1 MYTQPDDKIND
12 KLVVKLN
19 KLNKTNDNEELS
31 LTPVLLLHSQFGHA
45 ARARVLSA
53 FLLHTYMSQ
62 DIFPTLAM
70 IPAPPLASHP
80 TLLCEVG
87 PQHLVLLFDDDDD
100 LLSPTLTVTYHGK
113 RVYADIP
120 SRG

>member
-1 MYTQPDDKIND
+1 M
-12 KLVVKLN
+12 
-19 KLNKTNDNEELS
+19 
-31 LTPVLLLHSQFGHA
+31 
-45 ARARVLSA
+45 LSA
-53 FLLHTYMSQ
+53 FLLLTYMSQ

-100 LLSPTLTVTYHGK
+100 LLSPDLN
-113 RVYADIP
+113 RDL
-120 SRG
+120 SRKEGLRGQPGRG

>member
-53 FLLHTYMSQ
+53 FLLLTYMSQ

-70 IPAPPLASHP
+70 IPAPLASHP

>member
-53 FLLHTYMSQ
+53 FLLLTYMSQ

-87 PQHLVLLFDDDDD
+87 PQHLVLLF
-100 LLSPTLTVTYHGK
+100 K
-113 RVYADIP
+113 
-120 SRG
+120 

>member
-1 MYTQPDDKIND
+1 M
-12 KLVVKLN
+12 
-19 KLNKTNDNEELS
+19 
-31 LTPVLLLHSQFGHA
+31 LLLHSQLGHA

-53 FLLHTYMSQ
+53 FLLLTYMSQ

-87 PQHLVLLFDDDDD
+87 PQHLVLLFKEASYKFLANGVPLALPD
-100 LLSPTLTVTYHGK
+100 P
-113 RVYADIP
+113 
-120 SRG
+120 